1 MKKRIQIRRGIRFSL
16 FVVLA
21 GIGTGC
27 GKKNEYAPPPPPQV
41 EVVKAA
47 AESVKVYGEYG
58 ARTEAAARVE
68 IRARVDGLL
77 ESKDFQS
84 GDYVEKGQVL
94 YTIEPEKY
102 EAALKAAKGRL
113 RKAKADETIAETEY
127 KRKKQAFETNRA
139 VSELEVLTS
148 EAQWEAAKAAVEIEE
163 ASVADAERNVGY
175 TKVKAPIAGRTSDG
189 DYDIGSLVSAQSATL
204 LNSIV
209 QDDVIYASFE
219 VNERFV
225 IPFLPNRP
233 GNGKEMEVPE
243 KSLRLVLADGTAFSQ
258 EGKFRF
264 LDNEV
269 NPETGTINVQA
280 EFPNPD
286 IELAAGMFVR
296 IQIPQELENVTLVPA
311 SAVQRDLGGSFV
323 LLVGPENQIERR
335 TVILS
340 RFDKG
345 GSKIAEPY
353 DEETNTGIK
362 TGEKIV
368 VSNLQRVRPGMTVQL
383 AQPKPKEPGQQP
395 EAQPKE

>member
-1 MKKRIQIRRGIRFSL
+1 MKTRIQSGAASGTF
-16 FVVLA
+16 FCVLL
-21 GIGTGC
+21 ISGC
-27 GKKNEYAPPPPPQV
+27 GKKNEYAPPPAPRVEILEAVSETV
-41 EVVKAA
+41 EVF
-47 AESVKVYGEYG
+47 GEFG
-58 ARTEAAARVE
+58 AKTEAAARVE

-77 ESKDFQS
+77 ESKGFES
-84 GDYVEKGQVL
+84 GDYVKEGQVL

-113 RKAKADETIAETEY
+113 RKAQADETIAGTEY
-127 KRKKQAFETNRA
+127 KRKKQAFDTNRA
-139 VSELEVLTS
+139 VPELEVLAS

-175 TKVKAPIAGRTSDG
+175 TEVKAPISGRTSDG

-209 QDDVIYASFE
+209 QDDMVYVSFE

-233 GNGKEMEVPE
+233 GKETEMEVPE
-243 KSLRLVLADGTAFSQ
+243 KNLKLVKSDGTSFSQ

-269 NPETGTINVQA
+269 NPETGTIAVQA

-286 IELAAGMFVR
+286 MELAAGMFVR
-296 IQIPQELENVTLVPA
+296 ILIPQELENVTLVPA
-311 SAVQRDLGGSFV
+311 SVVQRDLGGSYV
-323 LLVGPENQIERR
+323 LLAAAGNRVERR
-335 TVILS
+335 NIVLS
-340 RFDKG
+340 RYDKS
-345 GSKIAEPY
+345 GSSIVEPY
-353 DEETNTGIK
+353 DEAANTGIK
-362 TGEKIV
+362 PGEKIV

-383 AQPKPKEPGQQP
+383 AQAKPKEPEPEQP
-395 EAQPKE
+395 GVEPKE